1 VGVLHWRVV
10 NNTLTYANEAT
21 EYLNKAITF
30 SNEVPSLAE
39 QAVSDQQAAKELE
52 TNLEEMKKD
61 IEEFNELQPPNMAA
75 DLFQQMVEQNNQ
87 VIEGIDLYLNNMEDG
102 KLDPAI
108 VENTEMFKSIQEIAC
123 IIEQIKQL
131 GR

>member
-1 VGVLHWRVV
+1 
-10 NNTLTYANEAT
+10 
-21 EYLNKAITF
+21 
-30 SNEVPSLAE
+30 
-39 QAVSDQQAAKELE
+39 
-52 TNLEEMKKD
+52 
-61 IEEFNELQPPNMAA
+61 MAA
-75 DLFQQMVEQNNQ
+75 DLLQQMVEQNNQ

-102 KLDPAI
+102 KLNPAI